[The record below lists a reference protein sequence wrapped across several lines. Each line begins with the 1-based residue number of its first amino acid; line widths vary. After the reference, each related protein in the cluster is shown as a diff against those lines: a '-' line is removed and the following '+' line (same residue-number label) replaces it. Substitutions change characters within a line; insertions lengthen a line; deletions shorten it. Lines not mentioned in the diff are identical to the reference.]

1 MYPRS
6 QLANADQ
13 GQKKKHLQMGMIR
26 INVCETQRH
35 AGNQMKNHKTCRS
48 ELVAQ
53 SSFSSITVCP
63 DCNIYHLHIGPMS
76 FRMEADVFQSVGQ
89 MIVEYFV
96 QPDLKA
102 ANREVS
108 GVGTVKH

>member
-1 MYPRS
+1 
-6 QLANADQ
+6 
-13 GQKKKHLQMGMIR
+13 
-26 INVCETQRH
+26 
-35 AGNQMKNHKTCRS
+35 MKNHKTCRS

-53 SSFSSITVCP
+53 SAFGSITVCP
-63 DCNIYHLHIGPMS
+63 DCNLYHLHIGPMS

-96 QPDLKA
+96 QPDLEA

>member
-1 MYPRS
+1 
-6 QLANADQ
+6 
-13 GQKKKHLQMGMIR
+13 
-26 INVCETQRH
+26 
-35 AGNQMKNHKTCRS
+35 MKNHKTCRS

-53 SSFSSITVCP
+53 SAFGSITVCP
-63 DCNIYHLHIGPMS
+63 DCNLYHLHIGPMS

-96 QPDLKA
+96 QPDLEA
-102 ANREVS
+102 SNREVS